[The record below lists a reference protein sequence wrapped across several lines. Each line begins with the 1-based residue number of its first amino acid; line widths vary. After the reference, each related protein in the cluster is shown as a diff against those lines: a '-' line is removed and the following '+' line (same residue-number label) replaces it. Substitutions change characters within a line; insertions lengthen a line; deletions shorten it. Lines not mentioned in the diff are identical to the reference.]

1 MSLTECPPHLRGELT
16 RWLIEIRPHVY
27 VGHVNARVRDQLWE
41 KACREL
47 KGGSAVQI
55 WNSPAEQGFTARS
68 WGAPD
73 YVLRDFEGI
82 ILIERPHQTFKPEDD
97 ADVPQDMAAARD

>member
-1 MSLTECPPHLRGELT
+1 MSLTDCPPPLRGELT

-27 VGHVNARVRDQLWE
+27 VGHVNARVRDKLWE
-41 KACREL
+41 KTCREL

-55 WNSPAEQGFTARS
+55 WNSPNEQGFSARS

-73 YVLRDFEGI
+73 YTLRDFEGV
-82 ILIERPHQTFKPEDD
+82 LLVERPHHTFEAEKD
-97 ADVPQDMAAARD
+97 ADPTQDMGADA